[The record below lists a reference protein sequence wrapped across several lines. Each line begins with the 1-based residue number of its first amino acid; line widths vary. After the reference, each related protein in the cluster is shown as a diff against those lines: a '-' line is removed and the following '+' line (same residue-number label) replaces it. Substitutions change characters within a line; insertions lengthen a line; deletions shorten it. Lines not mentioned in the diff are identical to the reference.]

1 MVSPPI
7 DLLEALGL
15 WHEFVFSSSWP
26 PQEKV
31 SRVSCSY
38 CLSVVRRASGI
49 VTDLLTV
56 LTLGLSL
63 HAGPMLIT

>member
-15 WHEFVFSSSWP
+15 WHEFVFSLSWP

-38 CLSVVRRASGI
+38 CLSVGRRALSI
-49 VTDLLTV
+49 VIRFLTV
-56 LTLGLSL
+56 FTLGLSL
-63 HAGPMLIT
+63 HAGPMIIT